1 MKTSDPLDG
10 WKPFAQIDV
19 KDPFFDTLRKDYQ
32 GFEDWFERKA
42 QEGANAFVMHGE
54 DGTLQAFLFLK
65 VEEGVVDDV
74 EPPMQSRRRLKVGTL
89 KINAHGT
96 KLGERFIKK
105 ITDAAVLRSCRE
117 IYVTV
122 FPKHTSLVA
131 LLTRYGFV
139 KVAKKGEED
148 VLMKNLDEQSE
159 ELLHTYPIL
168 KTQGCRKFLLAV
180 KPEYHTRLFPDSI
193 LNNERNNAATLI
205 KDNSTTNGI
214 HKIYICFMRGADELQ
229 RGDIVVIYR
238 TSDHMGPAHYRAVVS
253 SVCQIEEVRSR
264 STFADARE
272 FEDYVGQRSI
282 FTPTELKALYEDHRN
297 AVVIKM
303 TYNFALPQRITRGR
317 LIEEAHFDAGS
328 YWGLL
333 PIDDKQF
340 NFIIQQSGA
349 HEGFIVH

>member
-19 KDPFFDTLRKDYQ
+19 KDHFFDTLRRDYQ

-74 EPPMQSRRRLKVGTL
+74 EPPMQPKRRLKVGTL

-105 ITDAAVLRSCRE
+105 ITDAAVLKSCRE

-122 FPKHTSLVA
+122 FPKHTPLVA

-159 ELLHTYPIL
+159 ELLHTYPIIR
-168 KTQGCRKFLLAV
+168 TQGHRKFLLSV

-205 KDNSTTNGI
+205 RDNSTTNGI
-214 HKIYICFMRGADELQ
+214 HKIYICFMRGAYELK
-229 RGDIVVIYR
+229 RGDIIVIYR

-282 FTPTELKALYEDHRN
+282 FTSTELKALYEDKEK
-297 AVVIKM
+297 AMVIKM

-317 LIEEAHFDAGS
+317 LIEEAHFDSES

-333 PIDDKQF
+333 PITDEQF
-340 NFIIQQSGA
+340 KFIIQQSQA
-349 HEGFIVH
+349 HEGFIVD